1 MCLRSESDFQRAL
14 GDLWSELMDARA
26 VVGRDMEKTCSATS
40 GETASRTFQRFQL
53 GNSSCRPMGSW
64 FPGAGCEEK
73 ANSHKQQLPAPPANG
88 KDVLIGLRWRMGSNL
103 SKDPG
108 LLRTGYENASSW
120 RECCQEPGSSVFTQM
135 EFWWPVRWPQETE
148 GVLSSLKAGGNLKQI
163 VPQRRKKSVVLKVRE
178 GNDYL
183 SV

>member
-1 MCLRSESDFQRAL
+1 MMCLRSESDFQRAL

-120 RECCQEPGSSVFTQM
+120 RECCQEPGSSVFTHM
-135 EFWWPVRWPQETE
+135 EFWWPQETE
-148 GVLSSLKAGGNLKQI
+148 GVLSSLKAGGNLKQT
-163 VPQRRKKSVVLKVRE
+163 VSQRRKKSVVLKVRE
-178 GNDYL
+178 GNDHL